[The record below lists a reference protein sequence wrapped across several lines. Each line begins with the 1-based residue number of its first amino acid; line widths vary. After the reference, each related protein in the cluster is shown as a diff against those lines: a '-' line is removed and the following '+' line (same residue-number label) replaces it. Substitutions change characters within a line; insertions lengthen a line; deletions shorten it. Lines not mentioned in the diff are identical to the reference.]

1 MASVGY
7 AGLLSGLACSG
18 ASPICGGEAGQVALL
33 VMWGLL
39 TPYNHHRQ

>member
-7 AGLLSGLACSG
+7 AGLLSGLACSAQYVG
-18 ASPICGGEAGQVALL
+18 VGLVALL

-39 TPYNHHRQ
+39 TPYNHHLK